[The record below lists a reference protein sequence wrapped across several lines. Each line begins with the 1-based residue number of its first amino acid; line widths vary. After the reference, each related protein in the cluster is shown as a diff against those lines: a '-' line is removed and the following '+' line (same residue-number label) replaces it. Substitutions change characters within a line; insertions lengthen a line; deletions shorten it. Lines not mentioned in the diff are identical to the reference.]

1 MKRLVHSIN
10 KVFYYGWIIVALGGL
25 AFFMS
30 APGQTYSIS
39 VFINEYKTVF
49 PGYSSTLISS
59 AYSIA
64 TTISGLLL
72 VFMGKAIDKHG
83 QRKMMMI
90 VGFLL
95 AATAFYNS
103 FVSNI
108 VMIAI
113 GFFML
118 RYFGQGSMT
127 LLPNS
132 LVPQWFEK
140 KRALAISLATIGGLF
155 ASLLVPSINFWLI
168 ETLGWQTAWRI
179 WSLVLV
185 IIFIPMV
192 FLFAAN
198 RPEEYGLTMENE
210 VHASKEDMKRALTK
224 MNANSFSLK
233 EAMNTKEFWFVGI
246 ISMIPS
252 MFTTGITF
260 HFFTL
265 MELRTVTNET
275 AAMIIGLLALPAFL
289 VPFLA
294 KPVIDKQP
302 VKRVLSFTLLMI
314 ILSMFFLTFG
324 VTGQYMAIT
333 FILFYGLF
341 MAIQNITT
349 NVTWPNYFGRKNLG
363 TIRGAATVF
372 MVIGSALG
380 PLPFGISYDLTG
392 GYNAAIIGMI
402 VFTFIALSFSFFIH
416 QPSKP
421 HSL

>member
-1 MKRLVHSIN
+1 MKKIVRSIN
-10 KVFYYGWIIVALGGL
+10 RIFYYGWVIVALSGL

-49 PGYSSTLISS
+49 PGYSSTVISS

-64 TTISGLLL
+64 TTVSGLLL

-83 QRKMMMI
+83 PRKMMVV

-95 AATAFYNS
+95 AATAFFNS

-108 VMIAI
+108 AMIAI
-113 GFFML
+113 GFFLL

-155 ASLLVPSINFWLI
+155 ASLLVPSINYWMI
-168 ETLGWQTAWRI
+168 GMVGWETAWRI
-179 WSLVLV
+179 WSLILV
-185 IIFIPMV
+185 VVFIPMV
-192 FLFAAN
+192 FVFAAD
-198 RPEEYGLTMENE
+198 RPEDYGLTMENE
-210 VHASKEDMKRALTK
+210 EHASKEDMKKAISK

-233 EAMNTKEFWFVGI
+233 EAMATKEFWFVGI
-246 ISMIPS
+246 ISMVPS
-252 MFTTGITF
+252 MFSTGMTF
-260 HFFTL
+260 HFFTI
-265 MELRTVTNET
+265 MELRSVTNET

-302 VKRVLSFTLLMI
+302 VKRVLSFTLMMI
-314 ILSMFFLTFG
+314 ILSMFFLMFG
-324 VTGQYMAIT
+324 VTGQYMAVG

-341 MAIQNITT
+341 MAIQNVTT
-349 NVTWPNYFGRKNLG
+349 NVTWPNYFGRKHLG

-380 PLPFGISYDLTG
+380 PLPFGVSYDLTG
-392 GYNAAIIGMI
+392 EYNVAIAGMV
-402 VFTFIALSFSFFIH
+402 VFTLVALSFSFFIH
-416 QPSKP
+416 KP
-421 HSL
+421 RKAQSL